1 MEQTFDR
8 MNLTAAP
15 RQVRRAKYVFLILRY
30 TLTGA
35 KKYQTSKSFEAAREN
50 DSARG
55 KHACFYFV
63 HVRVKLSSTV

>member
-1 MEQTFDR
+1 

-15 RQVRRAKYVFLILRY
+15 RQVRRAKYVFLILR
-30 TLTGA
+30 LAGA